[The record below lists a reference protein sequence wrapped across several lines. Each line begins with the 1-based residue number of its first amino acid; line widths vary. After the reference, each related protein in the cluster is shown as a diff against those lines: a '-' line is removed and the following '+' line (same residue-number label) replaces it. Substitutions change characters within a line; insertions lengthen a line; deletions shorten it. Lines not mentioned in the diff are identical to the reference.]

1 MKLNTPT
8 SPHIH
13 ADISIRKMMS
23 RVLIALVP
31 ATICYTW
38 FFGWGLLI
46 NMGIGIATALT
57 CEFLML
63 KARQRPVHPFLTD
76 GSVLVTAV
84 LLAFCIPPLAPW
96 WLMVLGVS
104 FSVIVAKHLYGGLG
118 YNPFNPAMIGYVMLL
133 ISFPKDMTVWL
144 PPLTLSQLDFSFID
158 TLNAVFLGTFPS
170 GFTLDALSAATPL
183 DLIKTQ
189 LNIDITVGETKS
201 THAIFGD
208 FGGIGWEWIGNWIF
222 LGGVWLIYK
231 KVISWHIPVAVLGSL
246 FTISLIF
253 YLKDADHYSSPM
265 FHIFS
270 GAAMLG
276 AFFIATDP
284 VSAATTPMGRIIY
297 GIGIGVLTYVIRVW
311 GGYPDGIAFAVLL
324 MNLAAPTIDYYT
336 QPRVYGHKRN
346 EP

>member
-23 RVLIALVP
+23 RVLMALVP
-31 ATICYTW
+31 AIITYTW

-46 NMGIGIATALT
+46 NMGIGIATALV

-63 KARQRPVHPFLTD
+63 KARQRPVHPFITD
-76 GSVLVTAV
+76 GSVLVTAA

-96 WLMVLGVS
+96 WLMMLGVG

-118 YNPFNPAMIGYVMLL
+118 YNPFNPAMVGYVMLL
-133 ISFPKDMTVWL
+133 ISFPKEMTVWL
-144 PPLTLSQLDFSFID
+144 PPFILSDLHFSFLD
-158 TLNAVFLGTFPS
+158 TLNAIFFGVFPT

-189 LNIDITVGETKS
+189 LNIDITVGETKN
-201 THAIFGD
+201 THALFGD
-208 FGGIGWEWIGNWIF
+208 FGGIGWEWVANWIF

-246 FTISLIF
+246 FTIALIF
-253 YLKDADHYSSPM
+253 YLKDPDHYASPM
-265 FHIFS
+265 FHVFS

-284 VSAATTPMGRIIY
+284 VSAATTNMGRIVY
-297 GIGIGVLTYVIRVW
+297 GIGIGILTYVIRVW

-336 QPRVYGHKRN
+336 QPRVYGHKKN
-346 EP
+346 DP

>member
-13 ADISIRKMMS
+13 ADITVRAMMT
-23 RVLIALVP
+23 RVLIGLIP
-31 ATICYTW
+31 ATIAYFW
-38 FFGWGLLI
+38 YFGWGLLI
-46 NMGIGIATALT
+46 NMGIAVATALT
-57 CEFLML
+57 CELVML
-63 KARQRPVHPFLTD
+63 KARRRPVHLFLTD
-76 GSVLVTAV
+76 GSVIVTAV
-84 LLAFCIPPLAPW
+84 LLAYCLPPLAPW
-96 WLMVLGVS
+96 WLTVLGAS

-118 YNPFNPAMIGYVMLL
+118 YNPFNPAMVGYVMLL
-133 ISFPKDMTVWL
+133 ISFPREMSVWL
-144 PPLTLSQLDFSFID
+144 PPYMMSDLNFSFLD
-158 TLNAVFLGTFPS
+158 TLKAIFFGVFPT
-170 GFTLDALSAATPL
+170 GFTIDALSAATPL

-189 LNIDITVGETKS
+189 LSIDITVAETWNNN
-201 THAIFGD
+201 AIFGD
-208 FGGIGWEWIGNWIF
+208 FGGIGWEWIGNWVF

-231 KVISWHIPVAVLGSL
+231 KVITWHIPVAVLGSL
-246 FTISLIF
+246 FTIALIF
-253 YLKDADHYSSPM
+253 YLKDPDHYASPM

-284 VSAATTPMGRIIY
+284 VSASTTPAGRIIY

-336 QPRVYGHKRN
+336 QPRVYGHKGN
-346 EP
+346 ES

>member
-1 MKLNTPT
+1 
-8 SPHIH
+8 
-13 ADISIRKMMS
+13 KMMS
-23 RVLIALVP
+23 RVLVALVP
-31 ATICYTW
+31 ATICYIW

-46 NMGIGIATALT
+46 NMGIGIATALI

-63 KARQRPVHPFLTD
+63 KARQRPVHLFLTD
-76 GSVLVTAV
+76 GSVLVTAI

-96 WLMVLGVS
+96 WLTVLGVS

-118 YNPFNPAMIGYVMLL
+118 YNPFNPAMVGYVMLL

-144 PPLTLSQLDFSFID
+144 PPLTLSQLNFSFID
-158 TLNAVFLGTFPS
+158 TLNAVFLGVYPG

-189 LNIDITVGETKS
+189 LNIDVTVGETKS
-201 THAIFGD
+201 GYAIFGD
-208 FGGIGWEWIGNWIF
+208 FGGIGWEWVGNWIF

-246 FTISLIF
+246 FTIALIF
-253 YLKDADHYSSPM
+253 YLKDADHYASPM
-265 FHIFS
+265 FHVFS
-270 GAAMLG
+270 GGAMLG

-284 VSAATTPMGRIIY
+284 VSAATTPMGRIVY
-297 GIGIGVLTYVIRVW
+297 GIGVGILTYVIRVW

>member
-1 MKLNTPT
+1 MRLNTPS
-8 SPHIH
+8 SPHVH
-13 ADISIRKMMS
+13 ADITIRKMMA
-23 RVLIALVP
+23 RVLMALIPAIIA
-31 ATICYTW
+31 YSW
-38 FFGWGLLI
+38 FFGWGLLV
-46 NMGIGIATALT
+46 NIAIAVVTALG

-63 KARQRPVHPFLTD
+63 KLRQRPAHPFLTD

-96 WLMVLGVS
+96 WITVLGIC
-104 FSVIVAKHLYGGLG
+104 FAVIIAKHLYGGLG
-118 YNPFNPAMIGYVMLL
+118 YNPFNPAMVGYVVLL
-133 ISFPKDMTVWL
+133 ISFPREMTTWL
-144 PPLTLSQLDFSFID
+144 PPFIMSDLDFTLLD
-158 TLNAVFLGTFPS
+158 TLKAVFLGVFPP
-170 GFTLDALSAATPL
+170 GYALDALSAATPL

-189 LNIDITVGETKS
+189 LSIDVTIAETKAAN
-201 THAIFGD
+201 AIFGD

-246 FTISLIF
+246 FTIALIF

-265 FHIFS
+265 FHVFS

-284 VSAATTPMGRIIY
+284 VSAATTPTGRIIY
-297 GIGIGVLTYVIRVW
+297 GIGIGILTYVIRVW
-311 GGYPDGIAFAVLL
+311 GGYPDAIGFAVLL

-336 QPRVYGHKRN
+336 QPRVYGHKRS
-346 EP
+346 

>member
-23 RVLIALVP
+23 RVLMALVP
-31 ATICYTW
+31 AIICYTW

-46 NMGIGIATALT
+46 NIGIGITTALI

-63 KARQRPVHPFLTD
+63 KARQRPIHLFLTD

-104 FSVIVAKHLYGGLG
+104 FSVVVAKHLYGGLG
-118 YNPFNPAMIGYVMLL
+118 YNPFNPAMVGYVMLL

-144 PPLTLSQLDFSFID
+144 PPSILFDLNFSFLD
-158 TLNAVFLGTFPS
+158 TLNAVFLGVFPG

-189 LNIDITVGETKS
+189 LNIDVTVGETRNA
-201 THAIFGD
+201 HAIFGD

-246 FTISLIF
+246 FAIALIF
-253 YLKDADHYSSPM
+253 YLKDPDHYASPM
-265 FHIFS
+265 FHVFS

-284 VSAATTPMGRIIY
+284 VSAATTTMGRIVY
-297 GIGIGVLTYVIRVW
+297 GIGIGILTYVIRVW

>member
-31 ATICYTW
+31 AVITYTW

-46 NMGIGIATALT
+46 NMGIGIATALV

-63 KARQRPVHPFLTD
+63 KARKRPVHQFITD
-76 GSVLVTAV
+76 GSVLVTAA

-96 WLMVLGVS
+96 WLMVIGVS

-118 YNPFNPAMIGYVMLL
+118 YNPFNPAMVGYVMLL

-144 PPLTLSQLDFSFID
+144 PPFILSELNFSFLDTLSAIFMG
-158 TLNAVFLGTFPS
+158 AFPL
-170 GFTLDALSAATPL
+170 GFTLDALTAVTFL

-189 LNIDITVGETKS
+189 LNIDVTVAETKN

-231 KVISWHIPVAVLGSL
+231 KVISWHIPVAVLGSM
-246 FTISLIF
+246 FTIALIF
-253 YLKDADHYSSPM
+253 YLKDPDHYASPM
-265 FHIFS
+265 FHVFS

-284 VSAATTPMGRIIY
+284 VSAATTTMGRVIY
-297 GIGIGVLTYVIRVW
+297 GIGIGILTYVIRVW

>member
-13 ADISIRKMMS
+13 ADITVGKMMV
-23 RVLIALVP
+23 RVLLALTPGIIA
-31 ATICYTW
+31 YSW

-46 NMGIGIATALT
+46 NVILGAATALV
-57 CEFLML
+57 CEFVML
-63 KARQRPVHPFLTD
+63 KMRQRDVSTFLFD
-76 GSVLVTAV
+76 GSAVVTAV
-84 LLAFCIPPLAPW
+84 LLSFCIPPLAPW
-96 WLMVLGVS
+96 WIVVVGAG
-104 FSVIVAKHLYGGLG
+104 FSIIIAKHIYGGLG

-133 ISFPKDMTVWL
+133 ISFPQPMTDWISPQITTDL
-144 PPLTLSQLDFSFID
+144 NIGFLDSLKIVLF
-158 TLNAVFLGTFPS
+158 GTYPS
-170 GFTLDALSAATPL
+170 GLSIDAISAATPL

-189 LNIDITVGETKS
+189 LGIDVTIAETKQ

-253 YLKDADHYSSPM
+253 YLKDADHYASPM

-270 GAAMLG
+270 GAAILG

-284 VSAATTPMGRIIY
+284 VSAATTPMGRIVY
-297 GIGIGVLTYVIRVW
+297 GIGIGVLTYIIRVW
-311 GGYPDGIAFAVLL
+311 GGYPDGIGFAVLL
-324 MNLAAPTIDYYT
+324 MNMAAPTIDYYT

-346 EP
+346 S

>member
-1 MKLNTPT
+1 MKLKTPT

-13 ADISIRKMMS
+13 ADISVGKLMT

-31 ATICYTW
+31 AIIAYVW
-38 FFGWGLLI
+38 YFGWGLVI
-46 NMGIGIATALT
+46 NIGIGVGTALV
-57 CEFLML
+57 CEYFML
-63 KARQRPVHPFLTD
+63 LARRRPIAMYLID
-76 GSVLVTAV
+76 GSAVVTAV

-96 WLMVLGVS
+96 WLMVLGTA
-104 FSVIVAKHLYGGLG
+104 FAIIVGKHLYGGLG

-133 ISFPKDMTVWL
+133 ISFPVQMTIWI
-144 PPLTLSQLDFSFID
+144 PPFVLSDLHFGFIETLEAIFAGIYP
-158 TLNAVFLGTFPS
+158 T

-189 LNIDITVGETKS
+189 LSIDVTVGETKQ

-246 FTISLIF
+246 FAIALIF
-253 YLKDADHYSSPM
+253 YLKDADHYASPM
-265 FHIFS
+265 LHVFS

-284 VSAATTPMGRIIY
+284 VSAATTPMGRVVY
-297 GIGIGVLTYVIRVW
+297 GIGIGILTYVIRVW
-311 GGYPDGIAFAVLL
+311 GGYPDGIGFAVLL
-324 MNLAAPTIDYYT
+324 MNMAAPTIDYYT
-336 QPRVYGHKRN
+336 QPRVYGHN
-346 EP
+346 GS